1 MSRRFQPAAR
11 LVILCGLAVI
21 GPATAEAAGVG
32 IQLRAIRKTFRERLQ
47 GHTSRMSVWEPAR
60 GRHRV
65 LLRTREAFSLMVRAK
80 VRRPDRSNERSVR
93 LVHVNLQRFKA

>member
-1 MSRRFQPAAR
+1 
-11 LVILCGLAVI
+11 VILCGLAVI

-32 IQLRAIRKTFRERLQ
+32 IQLR
-47 GHTSRMSVWEPAR
+47 GHTQNIPRAVAGTHKPHVGVEPAR